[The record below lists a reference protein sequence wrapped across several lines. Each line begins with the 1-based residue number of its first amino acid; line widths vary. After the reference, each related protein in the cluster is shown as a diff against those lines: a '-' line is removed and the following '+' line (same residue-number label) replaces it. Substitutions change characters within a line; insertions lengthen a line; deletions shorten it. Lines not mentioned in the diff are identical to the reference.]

1 MIELRAYDVLR
12 RPVLT
17 EKSNYLGDQGKYVF
31 VVDKDSNKLQIKKA
45 VEKVF
50 DVVVK
55 SVNIINVPGKTKVF
69 KGKKGKRSG
78 YKKAVVTTKDM
89 QKIEFSKGI

>member
-50 DVVVK
+50 D
-55 SVNIINVPGKTKVF
+55 S
-69 KGKKGKRSG
+69 
-78 YKKAVVTTKDM
+78 
-89 QKIEFSKGI
+89 